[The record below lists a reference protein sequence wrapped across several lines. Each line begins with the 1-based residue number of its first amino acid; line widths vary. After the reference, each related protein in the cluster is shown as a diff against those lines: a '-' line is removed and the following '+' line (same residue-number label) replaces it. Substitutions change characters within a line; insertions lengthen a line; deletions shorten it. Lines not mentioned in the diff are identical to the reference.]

1 MSELVDR
8 INAVRRE
15 VVTTAIGGH
24 EGKAVI
30 LRRRYDSP
38 AADVWNAC
46 TSPERLARWLAPV
59 SGELR
64 LGGAYEL
71 EGNARGEV
79 LACQEPT
86 LLRVSWIYGEEI
98 PGTPAPEVTL
108 RLPPDGDGATLLELE
123 HVAVVDPEFWDRYGP
138 GAVGVGWDLALIG
151 LEAHLG
157 GTEAKEER
165 EFILGSAER
174 WRAAHEA
181 SGADAAEAERSAA
194 NTAAFYAP
202 EPQES

>member
-1 MSELVDR
+1 MSELLDR
-8 INAVRRE
+8 INAVRRK
-15 VVTTAIGGH
+15 VTTTAIDGR

-30 LRRRYDSP
+30 LRRSYDSP

-46 TSPERLARWLAPV
+46 TTPERLARWLAPV

-64 LGGAYEL
+64 LGGAYRL

-79 LACQEPT
+79 LACEEPT
-86 LLRVSWIYGEEI
+86 LLRVSWIYGEEV
-98 PGTPAPEVTL
+98 PDTPASEVTL
-108 RLPPDGDGATLLELE
+108 RLTPEGEGGTLLELE

-138 GAVGVGWDLALIG
+138 GAVGVGWDLALLG
-151 LEAHLG
+151 LAAHLD

-165 EFILGSAER
+165 EFVLGSAER
-174 WRAAHEA
+174 WRGAHEA
-181 SGADAAEAERSAA
+181 SGADAAEAKRSAD

-202 EPQES
+202 DPEES